1 MLKNPKQEKFLRE
14 YAKSG
19 NAGQAYQIA
28 FGLSNANAARASS
41 SRLLKSPEIQA
52 RLSELQAELASDSI
66 CQAKEIQER
75 LTQIA
80 RNEVTETIY
89 LPNGSSV
96 QKPVAVKDRIRALEL
111 LAKINCM
118 FVSKSEIDLKG
129 VAPVIIVDDV

>member
-1 MLKNPKQEKFLRE
+1 MNPKQENFLRE
-14 YAKSG
+14 YAKTG

-41 SRLLKSPEIQA
+41 SRLLKSPD
-52 RLSELQAELASDSI
+52 ELASDSI

-118 FVSKSEIDLKG
+118 FVNKSEVDLKG
-129 VAPVIIVDDV
+129 VAPIVIVDDI

>member
-1 MLKNPKQEKFLRE
+1 MLNPKQEKFLRE

-52 RLSELQAELASDSI
+52 RLAEIQAELASDTI

-80 RNEVTETIY
+80 RRELSETIF
-89 LPNGSSV
+89 LPNGETAS
-96 QKPVAVKDRIRALEL
+96 KPTSVKDACRALEL
-111 LAKINCM
+111 LAKINGL
-118 FVSKSEIDLKG
+118 FISKSEIDLKG
-129 VAPVIIVDDV
+129 ISPVVIVDDI

>member
-1 MLKNPKQEKFLRE
+1 MLNPKQEKFLRE

-52 RLSELQAELASDSI
+52 RLAEIQAELASDTI

-80 RNEVTETIY
+80 RRELSETIF
-89 LPNGSSV
+89 LPNGEQVS
-96 QKPVAVKDRIRALEL
+96 KPTSIKDSCRALEL
-111 LAKINCM
+111 LAKINGL
-118 FVSKSEIDLKG
+118 FINKSELDLKG
-129 VAPVIIVDDV
+129 ISPVVIVDDI